1 MYIWCSYLSNIW
13 YRSGKV
19 ATPAVLA
26 VFSLWKWLLLTA
38 GAWWHI
44 GCHISSEESRKMT
57 DEESGK
63 RNVEKAT
70 LGSDRRPDTKRSNSG
85 ITGTEFRYICSTMHV
100 SAEVEECRKRQLQR
114 QSGTM
119 HIQDAGSKTWN
130 LAGVLD
136 DWQTWL
142 DAPVERLQICAGLT
156 CTKTLFSSVLHLL
169 TRGTTY
175 QLYNKWKSMMCTKLA
190 VQTWLAICA
199 SCTTHATKIKG
210 RNM

>member
-26 VFSLWKWLLLTA
+26 VFSLWLLLTA

-100 SAEVEECRKRQLQR
+100 AAEVEECRKRQLQR

-142 DAPVERLQICAGLT
+142 DARCRFAQVWHAPKRCFLLCCIFSLGARHISCITSEKAWCALSLLCRHDLQYALAA
-156 CTKTLFSSVLHLL
+156 LHMP
-169 TRGTTY
+169 
-175 QLYNKWKSMMCTKLA
+175 QK
-190 VQTWLAICA
+190 
-199 SCTTHATKIKG
+199 
-210 RNM
+210 